1 MNMFFLWMGISSL
14 LIVVGF
20 IVCIRGLCRYWSE
33 TMTILGI
40 LIMIFGLL
48 GLLYTMHDRNN
59 ELREQRNE
67 EVRAFVE
74 AAEESHRTRLEEY
87 NRAIESGY
95 SVYINGAQVDPD
107 DIDPDKYV
115 DYMTFNDEL
124 KKIYI
129 TFI

>member
-33 TMTILGI
+33 AMTILGI

-115 DYMTFNDEL
+115 DYMTFNDEF